1 MFSFWQRKSGS
12 KARDAMGEGYV
23 TQEMDAELQS
33 SLVTDEKIS
42 WFQKEAFVKEST
54 IQPGTMTSR
63 TLVQK
68 NQGSLDERVAT
79 GRYSKF
85 GRGHKGNQGDALYS
99 ENRRLPK

>member
-23 TQEMDAELQS
+23 TQEMDVELQS

-42 WFQKEAFVKEST
+42 WFQKESFVKEST

-68 NQGSLDERVAT
+68 NQGSLDKRVAT

-85 GRGHKGNQGDALYS
+85 GRGHRGNQGDTLYS
-99 ENRRLPK
+99 ER